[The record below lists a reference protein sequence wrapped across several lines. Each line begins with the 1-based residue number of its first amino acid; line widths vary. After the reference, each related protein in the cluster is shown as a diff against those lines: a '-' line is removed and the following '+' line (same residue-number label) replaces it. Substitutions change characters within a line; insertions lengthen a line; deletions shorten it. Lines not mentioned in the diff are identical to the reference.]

1 MKKDIKR
8 IEELER
14 ELNELKGKEDE
25 DFSDKYFDEEIKKL
39 KEEQEKEINCLTSEI
54 DKLKKENNNDNIIDS
69 PNNLIDEKLFVI
81 LEDKIIKDIV
91 DNKLKSYFNNYET
104 KIKTQINEVTSVIN
118 NQYKKLI
125 ESKFKDIFSQ
135 INKENENIK
144 KNYLENMK
152 KMNENIEK
160 IKENI
165 EKMNKELKSLEG
177 NLVIKNIDNNVDVQ
191 DQNLENPNGKLICSN
206 ANQKGNNNPI
216 IYCKEL
222 NKKRRS
228 ADVIGNQLIK
238 KIEGINDDEILAEEG
253 TINKPNNINC
263 FQSAGGDSV
272 SKSNTNTNLSDNNN
286 KNIFAPKT
294 QPSLQMR
301 NAKSEITP
309 KQKKYLSILK
319 RTFFEDEFQQ
329 KNIKNEKINEN
340 DLEELKKEVLNDKK
354 LGENDVEENTKMFIE
369 TRILPLIQENKI
381 KSEDELR
388 KVKYNIGMILK
399 CLGLK
404 ENSYESQYYPKMK
417 SKNERKN
424 SQEEANRFRKEF
436 GVGKDAITDEGLKR
450 RLKNNNFSF
459 EKTFQEIFD

>member
-14 ELNELKGKEDE
+14 ELKELKGKEDE

-165 EKMNKELKSLEG
+165 EKVNKELKSLEG

-191 DQNLENPNGKLICSN
+191 DKNFENPNREINFSN
-206 ANQKGNNNPI
+206 AIQKGNNNQK
-216 IYCKEL
+216 IYGTDLK
-222 NKKRRS
+222 NKRRS
-228 ADVIGNQLIK
+228 VEVNVNQLHKIIK
-238 KIEGINDDEILAEEG
+238 GF
-253 TINKPNNINC
+253 NN
-263 FQSAGGDSV
+263 GE
-272 SKSNTNTNLSDNNN
+272 DNNN
-286 KNIFAPKT
+286 NKPIFDPKT
-294 QPSLQMR
+294 QPLPQIKK
-301 NAKSEITP
+301 NVKSEIIS

-319 RTFFEDEFQQ
+319 RTFFEDEYQQ
-329 KNIKNEKINEN
+329 NIKNENINKDDLKELEKELIN
-340 DLEELKKEVLNDKK
+340 DKEV
-354 LGENDVEENTKMFIE
+354 GENDVEKNTKMFIE
-369 TRILPLIQENKI
+369 TRILPLIQDGKI
-381 KSEDELR
+381 KNEEGLR
-388 KVKYNIGMILK
+388 KVKNNISEILK
-399 CLGLK
+399 CLGLNEK
-404 ENSYESQYYPKMK
+404 LYETQYYPKMK
-417 SKNERKN
+417 SNVERKN
-424 SQEEANRFRKEF
+424 SKEEVDKFRKEF
-436 GVGKDAITDEGLKR
+436 GVGKDIISDEGLKR
-450 RLKNNNFSF
+450 RLKKNNFNF
-459 EKTFQEIFD
+459 ANTFQNLYD

>member
-1 MKKDIKR
+1 MDDEMKKDIKR

-25 DFSDKYFDEEIKKL
+25 DFSEKYFDEEIKKL

-69 PNNLIDEKLFVI
+69 PNILIDEKLFVI

-191 DQNLENPNGKLICSN
+191 DQNFENPNREINFSN
-206 ANQKGNNNPI
+206 ATQKGNNI
-216 IYCKEL
+216 IL
-222 NKKRRS
+222 
-228 ADVIGNQLIK
+228 L
-238 KIEGINDDEILAEEG
+238 
-253 TINKPNNINC
+253 
-263 FQSAGGDSV
+263 F
-272 SKSNTNTNLSDNNN
+272 
-286 KNIFAPKT
+286 
-294 QPSLQMR
+294 
-301 NAKSEITP
+301 
-309 KQKKYLSILK
+309 
-319 RTFFEDEFQQ
+319 
-329 KNIKNEKINEN
+329 
-340 DLEELKKEVLNDKK
+340 
-354 LGENDVEENTKMFIE
+354 
-369 TRILPLIQENKI
+369 
-381 KSEDELR
+381 
-388 KVKYNIGMILK
+388 
-399 CLGLK
+399 
-404 ENSYESQYYPKMK
+404 
-417 SKNERKN
+417 
-424 SQEEANRFRKEF
+424 
-436 GVGKDAITDEGLKR
+436 
-450 RLKNNNFSF
+450 
-459 EKTFQEIFD
+459 